1 MSKFYIKN
9 KKGEF
14 LPIELSSMMNEDL
27 HDRLVIVKVGTDD
40 HPVSKNDLHET
51 VRSFEEA
58 NVINKIRNVSV
69 IVTPYQIE
77 IGLENKETIND
88 KTIYLQIKGGDIALL
103 EDEIK
108 EMYRR
113 VKQKHNNVVVLP
125 TPLKIKDYQYAR
137 DILKR
142 CQIRKERRGK
152 TK

>member
-14 LPIELSSMMNEDL
+14 LPVELSSIMNEDL
-27 HDRLVIVKVGTDD
+27 QDRLIVVKVGTDE

-88 KTIYLQIKGGDIALL
+88 KTIYLQIRGGDIALL

-113 VKQKHNNVVVLP
+113 IKSKHNNVVVLP

-137 DILKR
+137 DILK
-142 CQIRKERRGK
+142 
-152 TK
+152 